1 MVVFPLE
8 IYGCLS
14 LAEDAEIAEEYFDF
28 SLRTLRSLRDF
39 IYTTFK

>member
-14 LAEDAEIAEEYFDF
+14 HAEDAEIAEEYFDF
-28 SLRTLRSLRDF
+28 SLRTQRPLRD
-39 IYTTFK
+39 